1 LPIKQGTDSQIALEN
16 SQTLVNLNLSGC
28 NEAFRI
34 LHVDDDLIV
43 LKISK
48 QILEMENKFE
58 IDVATSTEEAFKK
71 LSKKSYDAIVSDYEM
86 PTQNGLQ
93 FLKELREQGYDIP
106 FIIFTGKSKEE
117 AAIRALNLGADGYFT
132 KYGDPE
138 FVYAELAHGI
148 RKSVEMKRTKAKAC
162 IEEARLK
169 AILSSS
175 PDAIIIADL
184 SGKIVNCNEGLV
196 QLAGYSSKEDIIGRN
211 ASEIIQEKGL
221 KSTEITR
228 KLKEHPAN
236 GKIEISFMK
245 SGGEE
250 CLVEFSVGMLRD
262 ESGNSLGH
270 VGVLRDISER
280 KKAAEQNRK
289 LANELTRVFDAITD
303 MMFITDNEKRIVRV
317 NKRACEFLKKKP
329 EDVLGKYCFEVM
341 HGTDK
346 PWEGCPHAKVL
357 ETKNAYSAVIDDP
370 HIGKRLIVSVSPIFG
385 EKGEFVQCIHSAKD
399 IADLKKVREP
409 RHHIVSAIEFN

>member
-1 LPIKQGTDSQIALEN
+1 MQANQQIDSQIALEN

-28 NEAFRI
+28 NESFRI
-34 LHVDDDLIV
+34 LHVDDDLII

-71 LSKKSYDAIVSDYEM
+71 LTEKPYDAIVSDYEM

-93 FLKELREQGYDIP
+93 FLKTLREQGYTIP

-148 RKSVEMKRTKAKAC
+148 RKSIEMKRTKAKAC

-184 SGKIVNCNEGLV
+184 NDKIVNCNDTLV
-196 QLAGYSSKEDIIGRN
+196 QLAGYSSKKDIIG
-211 ASEIIQEKGL
+211 
-221 KSTEITR
+221 
-228 KLKEHPAN
+228 
-236 GKIEISFMK
+236 
-245 SGGEE
+245 
-250 CLVEFSVGMLRD
+250 
-262 ESGNSLGH
+262 GN
-270 VGVLRDISER
+270 
-280 KKAAEQNRK
+280 K
-289 LANELTRVFDAITD
+289 
-303 MMFITDNEKRIVRV
+303 
-317 NKRACEFLKKKP
+317 
-329 EDVLGKYCFEVM
+329 
-341 HGTDK
+341 
-346 PWEGCPHAKVL
+346 
-357 ETKNAYSAVIDDP
+357 
-370 HIGKRLIVSVSPIFG
+370 
-385 EKGEFVQCIHSAKD
+385 
-399 IADLKKVREP
+399 
-409 RHHIVSAIEFN
+409 